1 VIITGGVG
9 AAGLSTG
16 FWSIKVM
23 SVATRKKVNVLPY
36 LLIFPAF
43 VLILLFK
50 AYPILST
57 LIEGFRNRGAWTLSV
72 YQRVFIDPSFWNA
85 LWITIK
91 INLVMIPFQ
100 VFLAFLM
107 ALLVN
112 VMVRGIGVFRTIY
125 YLPVTISLTVA
136 TILWNMMFSPN
147 SGIINSLLGL
157 IHIPPQGFLISTS
170 QALWSIVVIASW
182 KGVGYWMMF
191 LLAGLKNIDSAIYES
206 ARIDGA
212 NWLVT
217 ITRITIP
224 MIKKVIL
231 FVLVANTTANVLLFV
246 PMQMIT
252 MGGPEG
258 STNVLMYEAYKSA
271 FKFADRPRSAVMVTV
286 LLLIII
292 IICVAQFKLLNEK
305 DDGALTGK

>member
-1 VIITGGVG
+1 MIP
-9 AAGLSTG
+9 
-16 FWSIKVM
+16 
-23 SVATRKKVNVLPY
+23 VATRKKMNLFPY

-57 LIEGFRNRGAWTLSV
+57 LIEGFRNRGSWTFSV
-72 YQRVFIDPSFWNA
+72 YQRVFVDPSFWNA

-100 VFLAFLM
+100 VFLAFFM

-112 VMVRGIGVFRTIY
+112 VMVRGVGVFRTIY

-136 TILWNMMFSPN
+136 TILWNMMFNPN

-157 IHIPPQGFLISTS
+157 VHIPPQGFLISTS

-182 KGVGYWMMF
+182 KGIGYWMMF

-217 ITRITIP
+217 VTRITVP
-224 MIKKVIL
+224 MIKKVVL

-271 FKFADRPRSAVMVTV
+271 FRFADRPRSAVMVTV
-286 LLLIII
+286 LLLIIVI
-292 IICVAQFKLLNEK
+292 VCVVQFRLLNEK
-305 DDGALTGK
+305 DDRALGGN

>member
-1 VIITGGVG
+1 
-9 AAGLSTG
+9 
-16 FWSIKVM
+16 M
-23 SVATRKKVNVLPY
+23 SHIAIQKKAHLLPY
-36 LLIFPAF
+36 LLILPAF
-43 VLILLFK
+43 MLILFFK
-50 AYPILST
+50 AYPIIST
-57 LIEGFRNRGAWTLSV
+57 LIEGFRNRGMWTLSV
-72 YQRVFIDPSFWNA
+72 YRRVLTDITFWNSM
-85 LWITIK
+85 WITIK

-100 VFLAFLM
+100 VFLAFMM

-112 VMVRGIGVFRTIY
+112 VSVRGIGVFRTIY

-157 IHIPPQGFLISTS
+157 MRIPPQGFLISKS
-170 QALWSIVVIASW
+170 QALWSIVAIASW

-191 LLAGLKNIDSAIYES
+191 LLAGLKNIDTSIYES

-217 ITRITIP
+217 IIRITLP
-224 MIKKVIL
+224 MIRKVLL

-246 PMQMIT
+246 PMQMVT
-252 MGGPEG
+252 NGGPEG

-271 FKFADRPRSAVMVTV
+271 FRFADRPRSAVMVTT
-286 LLLIII
+286 LLLMIIL
-292 IICVAQFKLLNEK
+292 ICIAQFKLLNEK
-305 DDGALTGK
+305 DESALKG

>member
-1 VIITGGVG
+1 VCAGCPWSGGIFVRNTIVELAVG
-9 AAGLSTG
+9 R
-16 FWSIKVM
+16 
-23 SVATRKKVNVLPY
+23 RKFNALPY
-36 LLIFPAF
+36 FLILPAF
-43 VLILLFK
+43 VLILVFK
-50 AYPILST
+50 AYPIFST
-57 LIEGFRNRGAWTLSV
+57 IVDGFRNRGEWTLSV
-72 YQRVFIDPSFWNA
+72 YHRVFTDSAFWNA

-100 VFLAFLM
+100 VFISFLL

-112 VMVRGIGVFRTIY
+112 VMVKGIGIFRTIY

-157 IHIPPQGFLISTS
+157 IHIPPQGFLIDRD

-182 KGVGYWMMF
+182 KGCGYWMMF
-191 LLAGLKNIDSAIYES
+191 LLAGLKNIDPSIYES

-212 NWLVT
+212 NFVK
-217 ITRITIP
+217 IIVRITIP
-224 MIKKVIL
+224 MIRKVLL
-231 FVLVANTTANVLLFV
+231 FVFVANTTANVLLFV

-286 LLLIII
+286 LLLIIVV
-292 IICVAQFKLLNEK
+292 ICIGQFKLLNEK
-305 DDGALTGK
+305 DDAVTGRL

>member
-1 VIITGGVG
+1 MEFVTV
-9 AAGLSTG
+9 
-16 FWSIKVM
+16 
-23 SVATRKKVNVLPY
+23 RKKTNILPY
-36 LLIFPAF
+36 VLILPAF
-43 VLILLFK
+43 VLILIFK
-50 AYPILST
+50 AYPIIST
-57 LIEGFRNRGAWTLSV
+57 IIDGFRNRSEWTLSV
-72 YQRVFIDPSFWNA
+72 YYRVFTDSAFWNA

-100 VFLAFLM
+100 VFVSFLL

-112 VMVRGIGVFRTIY
+112 TMVRGINVFRTIY
-125 YLPVTISLTVA
+125 YLPVTISLTVG
-136 TILWNMMFSPN
+136 TILWNMMLSPN

-157 IHIPPQGFLISTS
+157 IHIPPQGFLIDKD
-170 QALWSIVVIASW
+170 QALWSIVAIASW
-182 KGVGYWMMF
+182 KGCGYWMMF
-191 LLAGLKNIDSAIYES
+191 LLAGLKNIDTSIYES

-212 NWLVT
+212 NYIKIIV
-217 ITRITIP
+217 RITIP
-224 MIKKVIL
+224 MIRKVLL

-286 LLLIII
+286 LLLIIV
-292 IICVAQFKLLNEK
+292 IICIGQFKLLNEK
-305 DDGALTGK
+305 DDVATGRL

>member
-1 VIITGGVG
+1 MIP
-9 AAGLSTG
+9 
-16 FWSIKVM
+16 
-23 SVATRKKVNVLPY
+23 VATRKKVNLLPY
-36 LLIFPAF
+36 VLIFPAF

-57 LIEGFRNRGAWTLSV
+57 LIEGFRNRGSWTLSV
-72 YQRVFIDPSFWNA
+72 YQRVLVDPSFWNA

-112 VMVRGIGVFRTIY
+112 VMVRGVGVFRTIY

-157 IHIPPQGFLISTS
+157 VHIPPQGFLISTS

-191 LLAGLKNIDSAIYES
+191 LLAGLKNIDLAIYES

-217 ITRITIP
+217 VTRITVP

-271 FKFADRPRSAVMVTV
+271 FRFADRPRSAVMVTV
-286 LLLIII
+286 LLFIIV
-292 IICVAQFKLLNEK
+292 IICVAQFRLLNEK
-305 DDGALTGK
+305 DDRALVGK